1 MSLDTDNEGFL
12 KDYTTWSE
20 SIAPVL
26 AAAEGIE
33 LTAAHWEIIHAVRNY
48 YAQYH
53 ISPMSRALS
62 KVISAKLGE
71 DKGKSIYLMQ
81 LFTPKPAKIIAKVS
95 GLPKPP
101 NCD

>member
-53 ISPMSRALS
+53 ISAFISCSCLHQSPLKSLPRFLAYRNHPT
-62 KVISAKLGE
+62 VIN
-71 DKGKSIYLMQ
+71 D
-81 LFTPKPAKIIAKVS
+81 
-95 GLPKPP
+95 
-101 NCD
+101 